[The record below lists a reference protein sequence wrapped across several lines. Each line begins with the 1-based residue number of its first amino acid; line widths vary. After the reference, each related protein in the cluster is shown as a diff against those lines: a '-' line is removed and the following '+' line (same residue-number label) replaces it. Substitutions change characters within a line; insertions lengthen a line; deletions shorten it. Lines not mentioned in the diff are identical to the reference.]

1 MERHR
6 WKCVYSLLEIAA
18 TYICSIF
25 DYENENK
32 FTWPVL
38 FYIFLPLAF
47 ILVQTENNLSAV
59 LLWTM
64 DIKSILKVYCLCQWI
79 SDQIWSIL
87 HRKFKDHVIWCRFIL
102 FILRWTY
109 HYVSLWVKD
118 AESWA
123 RKGNIPI
130 WSNTLP
136 FHTIFIFIII
146 FFLLIHQH
154 LLIMDFTDK
163 MTWSFY
169 CFFFANRAGSAERKK
184 TIEH

>member
-1 MERHR
+1 MKINLHD
-6 WKCVYSLLEIAA
+6 LLC
-18 TYICSIF
+18 Y
-25 DYENENK
+25 
-32 FTWPVL
+32 FTSSFPWHL
-38 FYIFLPLAF
+38 YWSKLKI
-47 ILVQTENNLSAV
+47 IWVQFFSEQCLDV
-59 LLWTM
+59 
-64 DIKSILKVYCLCQWI
+64 KSILKVYCLCQWI

>member
-118 AESWA
+118 SESWA
-123 RKGNIPI
+123 RKGSIPI

-136 FHTIFIFIII
+136 FHTIFFFFF
-146 FFLLIHQH
+146 FFLSIN
-154 LLIMDFTDK
+154 IF
-163 MTWSFY
+163 
-169 CFFFANRAGSAERKK
+169 
-184 TIEH
+184 